1 MVLSEISIKR
11 PVLATVMSLLIVL
24 VGFLSY
30 TRMAVREYPNI
41 DPPVV
46 SVRTVYK
53 GATAQVIESAI
64 TQPLEDSLSGI
75 EGIKTIK
82 SQSREEVSQITITF
96 IASREIDGAANDV
109 RDRVARIRKSLPAA
123 SDNSIVSKIEADAQ
137 PILWIALSSD
147 RHTPMELS
155 DYADRYLTDPLKALP
170 GVASV
175 IIGGERKYAMR
186 VWLDRERLAAQGL
199 TAQDVEDALNRENL
213 DSPGGRIESTT
224 REFTVQAR
232 TDLRSPEEFND
243 MVIKEV
249 NGYPIKLRDVGRAAP
264 GPYENRK
271 IVRVRGEEALGL
283 GVVKQST
290 ANTLEVANAAK
301 DLLPHLR
308 ASLQPGMKMWVAV
321 DTSQFIRA
329 SIDAVFSTILEALVL
344 VVLVIFFF
352 LREFRATLIPAVTI
366 PVSIIGHF
374 TFLKALGFS
383 INTLTLLGVVLS
395 IGLVVDDAIVVLEN
409 VHRHIENGMKPLK
422 AAFIGSKEIGFAV
435 IAMTITLAAVFTPL
449 SFAQGNTGK
458 LMTEF
463 ALTVATSVIVSGFVA
478 LSLVPMMC
486 SKLLR
491 HDHSWVYRKT
501 EPFFVGMTSTYRRML
516 AGILTKQLFRI
527 PLSSGRALRF
537 DGRILVVVGFFLVI
551 GCMYWLFSHL
561 KAELSPEEDRS
572 MFLAFVIAPEGSSM
586 QYTDSYMH
594 QVEDITK
601 GVPEIDTMFAVVA
614 PGLERP
620 NPVNL
625 GVAFAVLK
633 PWDERTRTQQQ
644 IAKELGPKLYG
655 GLPGAL
661 SFVKGLP
668 PLGQPLFS
676 KRVEYVIYGNTYEDL
691 QAKVN
696 KMMAKLS
703 QYPGITG
710 LDTDLK
716 LNKPQFALKI
726 DRDKAAALGVSM
738 ETIGHTLETLLG
750 GFDVTRYKHEGKQYD
765 VVVQMEDDKR
775 RQPSDLTSIY
785 VRGADGSLNQLSN
798 LVSLSETVAPKELN
812 HFNKLRAAVI
822 NGEPAGNYSLG
833 QVLDYMD
840 GLVKTELEPGTR
852 TDLDNVSREFRE
864 SGGQLWTTFALA
876 LLVIYLVLSAQ
887 FESFVG
893 PFVIMLTVPL
903 AMMGAALVMAW
914 NAGVVADSLKTWLGL
929 DPAGSTAAFVTKYF
943 GQTRFSGTLNV
954 YSQVGLVMLVGLIT
968 KHGILIVEF
977 ANQLRAQGK
986 ARMEAVI
993 EASTLRLRPILM
1005 TTAAM
1010 VLGAVPLAFSHG
1022 AGAESRQSIGWVVVG
1037 GLMLGTLLTLFVIP
1051 TLYSILVRSAHKT
1064 VDLEDEESAATPAYS
1079 GAGVSAGPHQR
1090 REE

>member
-24 VGFLSY
+24 VGFLSF

-96 IASREIDGAANDV
+96 VAAREIDGAANDV
-109 RDRVARIRKSLPAA
+109 RDRVARIRKNLPAA
-123 SDNSIVSKIEADAQ
+123 SDNSVVSKIEADAQ

-147 RHTPMELS
+147 SHSPMEMS

-213 DSPGGRIESTT
+213 DSPSGRIESTE

-232 TDLRSPEEFND
+232 TDLRSPEEFNN
-243 MVIKEV
+243 MIIKEV
-249 NGYPIKLRDVGRAAP
+249 NGYPIRLRDVGRAAP

-271 IVRVRGEEALGL
+271 IVRVRGEDALGL

-290 ANTLEVANAAK
+290 ANTLEVAQAAK
-301 DLLPHLR
+301 ALLPRLQ
-308 ASLQPGMKMWVAV
+308 ATLQPGMKMWVAV
-321 DTSQFIRA
+321 DTSQFIQA
-329 SIDAVFSTILEALVL
+329 SIDAVFRTIAEALIL

-352 LREFRATLIPAVTI
+352 LREVRATLIPAVTI

-374 TFLKALGFS
+374 MFLKALGFS

-409 VHRHIENGMKPLK
+409 VHRHIEDGMKPMK
-422 AAFIGSKEIGFAV
+422 AAFVGSKEIGFAV

-449 SFAQGNTGK
+449 SFATGNTGK

-486 SKLLR
+486 SRMLK
-491 HDHSWVYRKT
+491 HDHSWMYRKT
-501 EPFFVGMTSTYRRML
+501 EPFFEGMTNGYRN
-516 AGILTKQLFRI
+516 
-527 PLSSGRALRF
+527 ALRKLLTTPLF
-537 DGRILVVVGFFLVI
+537 GRRSGIDSRAIVGLAFVAVLGV
-551 GCMYWLFSHL
+551 MVWLFLQL
-561 KAELSPEEDRS
+561 KGELSPEEDRS
-572 MFLAFVIAPEGSSM
+572 LFLAFVIAPEGSSM
-586 QYTDSYMH
+586 QYTDSYMRA
-594 QVEDITK
+594 VEQITA

-633 PWDERTRTQQQ
+633 PWDQRTRTQQQ
-644 IAKELGPKLYG
+644 ITKELGPKLYG

-676 KRVEYVIYGNTYEDL
+676 KRVEYVIYGNTYDEL
-691 QAKVN
+691 QIKVN

-716 LNKPQFALKI
+716 LNKPQLAVKI
-726 DRDKAAALGVSM
+726 DRDKAAALGISM

-775 RQPSDLTSIY
+775 RQLSDLTSIY

-798 LVSLSETVAPKELN
+798 LVTVSETVAPKELN

-822 NGEPAGNYSLG
+822 NGEPAGNASLG
-833 QVLDYMD
+833 QVLDHID
-840 GLVKTELEPGTR
+840 ELVKTELGPETR
-852 TDLDNVSREFRE
+852 TDLDNVSREYRE
-864 SGGQLWTTFALA
+864 SGEQLWITFGLA
-876 LLVIYLVLSAQ
+876 LIVIYLVLSAQ

-893 PFVIMLTVPL
+893 PLVIMFTVPL
-903 AMMGAALVMAW
+903 AMTGAALAMAW
-914 NAGVVADSLKTWLGL
+914 NAGVLANSIIGWLHL
-929 DPAGSTAAFVTKYF
+929 DPAGSAAAFFKSWF
-943 GQTRFSGTLNV
+943 GQTRFPGTLNV

-977 ANQLRAQGK
+977 ANQLRAKGMD
-986 ARMEAVI
+986 RMDAVI

-1010 VLGAVPLAFSHG
+1010 VLGAVPLALSHG
-1022 AGAESRQSIGWVVVG
+1022 AGAESRQAIGWVVVG
-1037 GLMLGTLLTLFVIP
+1037 GLILGTLLTLFVIP
-1051 TLYSILVRSAHKT
+1051 TIYSVLVRR
-1064 VDLEDEESAATPAYS
+1064 VRIIQEEEPDAIAVPS
-1079 GAGVSAGPHQR
+1079 GAGASMGPHQR
-1090 REE
+1090 RED

>member
-1 MVLSEISIKR
+1 MVLSDISIRR
-11 PVLATVMSLLIVL
+11 PVLATVMSLIIVL
-24 VGFLSY
+24 VGYLSF

-53 GATAQVIESAI
+53 GATAQVMESAI

-96 IASREIDGAANDV
+96 VAAREIDGAANDV
-109 RDRVARIRKSLPAA
+109 RDRVARIRKSLPTA
-123 SDNSIVSKIEADAQ
+123 SDNSVVSKIEADAQ
-137 PILWIALSSD
+137 PIMWIALSSD
-147 RHTPMELS
+147 RHTPMDMS
-155 DYADRYLTDPLKALP
+155 DYADRYLTDPLKAIP

-213 DSPGGRIESTT
+213 DSPSGRIESTQ

-232 TDLRSPEEFND
+232 TDLRSPEEFNN
-243 MVIKEV
+243 MIIKEV
-249 NGYPIKLRDVGRAAP
+249 NGYPVRLRDVGRAAP

-290 ANTLEVANAAK
+290 ANTLEVAKAAK
-301 DLLPHLR
+301 ALLPRLQ
-308 ASLQPGMKMWVAV
+308 ASLQPGMKLWVAV
-321 DTSQFIRA
+321 DTSKFIEA
-329 SIDAVFSTILEALVL
+329 SIRSVFETIFVALVL

-352 LREFRATLIPAVTI
+352 LREVRATLIPAVTI
-366 PVSIIGHF
+366 PISIIGHF

-409 VHRHIENGMKPLK
+409 VHRHIEEGMKPFK
-422 AAFIGSKEIGFAV
+422 AALVGSKEIGFAV

-486 SKLLR
+486 SRLLK

-501 EPFFVGMTSTYRRML
+501 EPFFQGMTNGYR
-516 AGILTKQLFRI
+516 AA
-527 PLSSGRALRF
+527 LSATLRH
-537 DGRILVVVGFFLVI
+537 RWVVGVAFFAVL
-551 GCMYWLFSHL
+551 GAMGWLFTQL

-572 MFLAFVIAPEGSSM
+572 LFLAFVIAPEGSSM

-594 QVEDITK
+594 AVEEIAK
-601 GVPEIDTMFAVVA
+601 SVPEIDTMFAVVA

-625 GVAFAVLK
+625 GIAFSVLK
-633 PWDERTRTQQQ
+633 PWDERKRSQQQ
-644 IAKELGPKLYG
+644 ITKELGPKLYG

-661 SFVKGLP
+661 SFTKGLP

-676 KRVEYVIYGNTYEDL
+676 KKVEYVVYGNTYEEL
-691 QAKVN
+691 QDKVN

-703 QYPGITG
+703 QYPGITA

-716 LNKPQFALKI
+716 LNKPQFAVKI
-726 DRDKAAALGVSM
+726 DRDKAAALGISM
-738 ETIGHTLETLLG
+738 EAIGHTLETLLG

-798 LVSLSETVAPKELN
+798 LVTLSETVGPKELN
-812 HFNKLRAAVI
+812 HFNKLRAAII
-822 NGEPAGNYSLG
+822 NGEPAGNTTLG
-833 QVLDYMD
+833 QVLDHMD
-840 GLVKTELEPGTR
+840 ELVKTELGPATR
-852 TDLDNVSREFRE
+852 TDLDNIPREFRE
-864 SGGQLWTTFALA
+864 SGGQLWVTFGLA
-876 LLVIYLVLSAQ
+876 LVFIYLVLSAQ

-893 PFVIMLTVPL
+893 PLVIMFTVPL
-903 AMMGAALVMAW
+903 AMTGAVLAMW
-914 NAGVVADSLKTWLGL
+914 INAKFEHG
-929 DPAGSTAAFVTKYF
+929 
-943 GQTRFSGTLNV
+943 GTLNV

-977 ANQLRAQGK
+977 ANQLRAKGMDK
-986 ARMEAVI
+986 MEALV
-993 EASTLRLRPILM
+993 EAATLRLRPILM

-1010 VLGAVPLAFSHG
+1010 VLGAVPLALARG
-1022 AGAESRQSIGWVVVG
+1022 AGAESRQAIGWVVVG
-1037 GLMLGTLLTLFVIP
+1037 GLLLGTFLTLFVIP
-1051 TLYSILVRSAHKT
+1051 TIYSLLVRKVHLPSL
-1064 VDLEDEESAATPAYS
+1064 VDEEATVLPA
-1079 GAGVSAGPHQR
+1079 GAGASMSPHQR
-1090 REE
+1090 QEH

>member
-1 MVLSEISIKR
+1 MVLSDVSIRR
-11 PVLATVMSLLIVL
+11 PVLATVMSLLIIL
-24 VGFLSY
+24 MGFLSY
-30 TRMAVREYPNI
+30 TRMPVREYPNI

-53 GATAQVIESAI
+53 GATAQVMESAI

-82 SQSREEVSQITITF
+82 SQSREEVSQITVTF
-96 IASREIDGAANDV
+96 VTSREIDGAANDV
-109 RDRVARIRKSLPAA
+109 RDRVARVRKNIPAA
-123 SDNSIVSKIEADAQ
+123 ADNPVVSKIEADAQ
-137 PILWIALSSD
+137 PIVWVALTSGQ
-147 RHTPMELS
+147 HTPMEMT
-155 DYADRYLTDPLKALP
+155 DFADRYLTDPLKAIP

-199 TAQDVEDALNRENL
+199 TAQDVEDALKRQNL
-213 DSPGGRIESTT
+213 DSPGGRIESTQ

-232 TDLRSPEEFND
+232 TDLLSPEEFNN
-243 MVIKEV
+243 MIIKEV
-249 NGYPIKLRDVGRAAP
+249 NGYPIRLRDVGRAAP

-290 ANTLEVANAAK
+290 ANTLEVAQAVK
-301 DLLPHLR
+301 ELLPRLETT
-308 ASLQPGMKMWVAV
+308 LQPGMKMWVAV
-321 DTSQFIRA
+321 DTSQFIQA
-329 SIDAVFSTILEALVL
+329 SVDSVMETIYVALAL

-352 LREFRATLIPAVTI
+352 LREFRATIIPAVTI

-374 TFLKALGFS
+374 TFLKVLGFS

-409 VHRHIENGMKPLK
+409 VHRHIEEGMKPFK
-422 AAFIGSKEIGFAV
+422 AALVGSKEIGFAV

-449 SFAQGNTGK
+449 SFAEGNVGK

-478 LSLVPMMC
+478 LTLVPMMC
-486 SKLLR
+486 SKFLR
-491 HDHSWVYRKT
+491 AEHSWLYHKT
-501 EPFFVGMTSTYRRML
+501 EPFFAGMVNVYRSMLGWTLRHRWVIAIVLVATVGSMVWL
-516 AGILTKQLFRI
+516 LGQLK
-527 PLSSGRALRF
+527 
-537 DGRILVVVGFFLVI
+537 D
-551 GCMYWLFSHL
+551 
-561 KAELSPEEDRS
+561 ELSPEEDRS

-586 QYTDSYMH
+586 QYTDGYMRA
-594 QVEDITK
+594 VEEMTK

-614 PGLERP
+614 PGLDRP

-633 PWDERTRTQQQ
+633 PWHERKRGQQE
-644 IAKELGPKLYG
+644 ITKELGPKLFG

-661 SFVKGLP
+661 SFTKALP
-668 PLGQPLFS
+668 ALGQPLFAKS
-676 KRVEYVIYGNTYEDL
+676 VEYVIYGNTYEDL
-691 QAKVN
+691 QVKVN
-696 KMMAKLS
+696 KMMAKLRE
-703 QYPGITG
+703 YPGITA

-716 LNKPQFALKI
+716 LNKPQLSVKI
-726 DRDKAAALGVSM
+726 DRDKASALGVSM
-738 ETIGHTLETLLG
+738 NTIGHTLETLLG

-785 VRGADGSLNQLSN
+785 VRGDDGTLHQLSN
-798 LVSLSETVAPKELN
+798 LVSISESVGPKELN

-822 NGEPAGNYSLG
+822 NGEPAPGYTLG
-833 QVLDYMD
+833 QVLDHMD
-840 GLVKTELEPGTR
+840 ALVKSELGPETR
-852 TDLDNVSREFRE
+852 TDLDNISREFRE
-864 SGGQLWTTFALA
+864 SGAQLIVTFGLA
-876 LLVIYLVLSAQ
+876 LLVIYLVLAAQ

-893 PFVIMLTVPL
+893 PLVIMFTVPL
-903 AMMGAALVMAW
+903 AMTGALLVMYI
-914 NAGVVADSLKTWLGL
+914 NTKLGN
-929 DPAGSTAAFVTKYF
+929 G
-943 GQTRFSGTLNV
+943 GTLNV
-954 YSQVGLVMLVGLIT
+954 YSKVGLVMLVGLIT

-977 ANQLRAQGK
+977 ANQLRERGMDRITAVQ
-986 ARMEAVI
+986 EA
-993 EASTLRLRPILM
+993 ATLRLRPILM

-1010 VLGAVPLAFSHG
+1010 VLGAVPLALAHG
-1022 AGAESRQSIGWVVVG
+1022 AGAESRQAIGWVVVG

-1051 TLYSILVRSAHKT
+1051 TIYSVLVRKVHKRQ
-1064 VDLEDEESAATPAYS
+1064 DEGPELAAATTHAS
-1079 GAGVSAGPHQR
+1079 
-1090 REE
+1090 

>member
-1 MVLSEISIKR
+1 MVLSEVSIHR
-11 PVLATVMSLLIVL
+11 PVLAIVMSLLIVL
-24 VGFLSY
+24 VGYLSF

-53 GATAQVIESAI
+53 GATAQVMESAI
-64 TQPLEDSLSGI
+64 TQPLEDALSGI

-96 IASREIDGAANDV
+96 VQAREIDGAANDV
-109 RDRVARIRKSLPAA
+109 RDRVARVRKNLPAA

-137 PILWIALSSD
+137 PIMWIALTSD
-147 RHTPMELS
+147 RYSPMEMT

-199 TAQDVEDALNRENL
+199 TARDVEDALNRQNL
-213 DSPGGRIESTT
+213 DSPGGRIESTE
-224 REFTVQAR
+224 REFSVQAR
-232 TDLRSPEEFND
+232 TDLRSPEEFNN
-243 MVIKEV
+243 MIIKEV
-249 NGYPIKLRDVGRAAP
+249 NGYPIRLKDVGRAAP

-271 IVRVRGEEALGL
+271 IVRVRGEQALGL
-283 GVVKQST
+283 GIVKQST
-290 ANTLEVANAAK
+290 ANTLEVAQAAK
-301 DLLPHLR
+301 KLLPQLQAMAE
-308 ASLQPGMKMWVAV
+308 ASMPGLKMWVAV
-321 DTSQFIRA
+321 DTSQFIEA
-329 SIDAVFSTILEALVL
+329 SIKSVYETIIIALIL

-352 LREFRATLIPAVTI
+352 LREFRATLIPAITI

-374 TFLKALGFS
+374 TFLKVLGFS

-409 VHRHIENGMKPLK
+409 IHRHIEDGMKPYQ
-422 AAFIGSKEIGFAV
+422 AALLGSKEIGFAV

-486 SKLLR
+486 SRLLK

-501 EPFFVGMTSTYRRML
+501 EPFFEGMVGGYRS
-516 AGILTKQLFRI
+516 IL
-527 PLSSGRALRF
+527 SASLRH
-537 DGRILVVVGFFLVI
+537 RWVI
-551 GCMYWLFSHL
+551 GVVFAITLGAMFWLFTQL
-561 KAELSPEEDRS
+561 KGELSPEEDRS
-572 MFLAFVIAPEGSSM
+572 LFLAFVIAPEGSSM
-586 QYTDSYMH
+586 SYTDGYMH
-594 QVEDITK
+594 AVEEIAK

-614 PGLERP
+614 PGLDRP

-625 GVAFAVLK
+625 GIAFAVLK
-633 PWDERTRTQQQ
+633 PWGERTRTQQQ
-644 IAKELGPKLYG
+644 ITKELSPKLYG

-676 KRVEYVIYGNTYEDL
+676 KKVEYVIYGNTYEEL
-691 QAKVN
+691 QGKVN
-696 KMMAKLS
+696 KIMGKLS
-703 QYPGITG
+703 TYPGITG

-716 LNKPQFALKI
+716 LNKPQLAVKI

-765 VVVQMEDDKR
+765 VVVQMEDEKR

-785 VRGADGSLNQLSN
+785 VRGEDGTLHQLSN
-798 LVSLSETVAPKELN
+798 LVSVTETVAPKELN

-822 NGEPAGNYSLG
+822 NGEPAGGATLG
-833 QVLDYMD
+833 QVLEHIDE
-840 GLVKTELEPGTR
+840 LVKTELGPETR

-864 SGGQLWTTFALA
+864 SSGQLWVTFGLA
-876 LLVIYLVLSAQ
+876 LIVIYLVLSAQ

-893 PFVIMLTVPL
+893 PLVIMVTVPL
-903 AMMGAALVMAW
+903 AMTGAVLAMW
-914 NAGVVADSLKTWLGL
+914 INAKFDRG
-929 DPAGSTAAFVTKYF
+929 
-943 GQTRFSGTLNV
+943 GTLNV

-977 ANQLRAQGK
+977 ANQLRIKGMEK
-986 ARMEAVI
+986 VEAVT
-993 EASTLRLRPILM
+993 EAATLRLRPILM

-1010 VLGAVPLAFSHG
+1010 VLGALPLAISHG
-1022 AGAESRQSIGWVVVG
+1022 AGAESRQAIGWVVVG

-1051 TLYSILVRSAHKT
+1051 TMYTLLVRR
-1064 VDLEDEESAATPAYS
+1064 VRIPGEEPSS
-1079 GAGVSAGPHQR
+1079 GKAVHPPLGEQTH
-1090 REE
+1090 